1 MLIHNRRM
9 FPLFK
14 RRKISGKYEHF
25 RNQEPSGVI
34 EFFEITQQKNG
45 ALVKAELRRTDDNPI
60 GAELI
65 FLHSW
70 QGTPIGGE
78 LLSKRGNNLAG
89 SMFLCGLN
97 KIEYWLGKK
106 SDPHLFPVDAPY
118 VLTSTFL
125 SIRNHFVLALET
137 EPGSKMVRPT
147 IWLSTGSAGIP
158 AGIPVRLDG
167 SLEKMNETRLGNVT
181 KTEEQKYVIKVF
193 TQAPFPA
200 RYHEFWFS
208 NELGIISQWTFDDQ
222 KGKVTYELS
231 SLRISPPKFD
241 IFS

>member
-1 MLIHNRRM
+1 M

-14 RRKISGKYEHF
+14 RRKISGKYIHY
-25 RNQEPSGVI
+25 RNQEPSGV
-34 EFFEITQQKNG
+34 EEAFEITQQKNG
-45 ALVKAELRRTDDNPI
+45 ALVKAELRRTDAKPI

-78 LLSKRGNNLAG
+78 ILSKRGNDLTG

-97 KIEYWLGKK
+97 KIEYWLGKS

-118 VLTSTFL
+118 VITSTFL
-125 SIRNHFVLALET
+125 AIRNHFVLSLET
-137 EPGSKMVRPT
+137 GSSSRMIRPT

-167 SLEKMNETRLGNVT
+167 SLERANKTRIGEIT

-208 NELGIISQWTFDDQ
+208 KDLGIISEWAFEDQ
-222 KGKVTYELS
+222 TGRVTYNLTN
-231 SLRISPPKFD
+231 LRISQAKFD

>member
-1 MLIHNRRM
+1 M
-9 FPLFK
+9 
-14 RRKISGKYEHF
+14 E
-25 RNQEPSGVI
+25 ET
-34 EFFEITQQKNG
+34 FEITQQKNG
-45 ALVKAELRRTDDNPI
+45 ALVRAELRRTDEKPI

-65 FLHSW
+65 FLYSW

-78 LLSKRGNNLAG
+78 ILSKRGNELTG

-97 KIEYWLGKK
+97 KIEYWLGKR

-125 SIRNHFVLALET
+125 SIRNHFVLSMEAKSI
-137 EPGSKMVRPT
+137 SKMIRPT

-167 SLEKMNETRLGNVT
+167 SLEQTDETRSGQVT
-181 KTEEQKYVIKVF
+181 KTKEQKYVIKVF

-208 NELGIISQWTFDDQ
+208 KDLGIISEWTFEDQ
-222 KGKVTYELS
+222 TGRVTYELDN
-231 SLRISPPKFD
+231 LRISEAKFD
-241 IFS
+241 VFS